1 MKNIVLLLILVF
13 SSLFLSPIWA
23 NSIETP
29 KINSVHATVSEF
41 TQLHQLTK
49 EQSTEMLEV
58 IKASEKKR
66 DRLLKKFRI
75 ALDSG
80 RKVRLNLRKKQEL
93 LTNMKKIKDN
103 QEYKL
108 SQILSENQ
116 MSSWL
121 SFIKKNQE
129 LFKQRLLDIIG

>member
-1 MKNIVLLLILVF
+1 
-13 SSLFLSPIWA
+13 
-23 NSIETP
+23 
-29 KINSVHATVSEF
+29 
-41 TQLHQLTK
+41 
-49 EQSTEMLEV
+49 MLEV

-129 LFKQRLLDIIG
+129 LFKQRLLDIIGQLVISN